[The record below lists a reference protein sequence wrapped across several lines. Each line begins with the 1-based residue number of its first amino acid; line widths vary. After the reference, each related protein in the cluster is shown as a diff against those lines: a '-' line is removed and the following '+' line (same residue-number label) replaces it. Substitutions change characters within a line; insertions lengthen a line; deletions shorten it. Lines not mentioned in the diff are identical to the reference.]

1 MSRGWPVRLN
11 YQQIGIRPLARSDA
25 ARIEAVRARNLD
37 WLTPWDATVPDGA
50 GRPISSHAALI
61 AFQRRKA
68 REGLMMPFAVTWDR
82 ALVGQ
87 LTVNTITRGSAQS
100 ASIGYWISQTHA
112 GRGITPIAVALV
124 ADHLLTKAGLHRV
137 EISIRPENAAS
148 LRVVEKLGFEEIGL
162 ARRFLHID
170 GDWRDHRIFQ
180 VLAEDVPDGLLARA
194 VAAAGGTS

>member
-11 YQQIGIRPLARSDA
+11 YQQIGIRPLVRSDA
-25 ARIEAVRARNLD
+25 VKIEAVRARNLD

-137 EISIRPENAAS
+137 EISIRPENVAS

-194 VAAAGGTS
+194 VAAAGGTT

>member
-11 YQQIGIRPLARSDA
+11 YEHIGVRPLVRSDA
-25 ARIEAVRARNLD
+25 SRIETVRARNLD

-82 ALVGQ
+82 ELVGQ

-100 ASIGYWISQTHA
+100 ASIGYWISQSHA

-124 ADHLLTKAGLHRV
+124 SDHLLTKVDLHRV
-137 EISIRPENAAS
+137 EIAIRPENAAS

-194 VAAAGGTS
+194 VAAVGGTA